1 MNTQD
6 NIMCYLV
13 AKEIALAAINDWM
26 SHKLNEGGKKQISF
40 LWVLRTSLAAV

>member
-26 SHKLNEGGKKQISF
+26 SHKLNGGGQISF
-40 LWVLRTSLAAV
+40 LWVLRTCLAAV